1 MSSTPTPGSSSRL
14 SPTLKNGSEST
25 KALVPTNN
33 VTTMEGT
40 IVRARIDP
48 ALTVEDVVKQLCV
61 NLKIK
66 DSSSGYALRDEADE
80 LVTSENLRKKI
91 KGKVNL
97 RYIVHFVQ
105 LVRVTYTCNSLVR
118 SPLYEAQNV
127 IAKLQS
133 NEEKSTRMTLF
144 SLQKLVKVR

>member
-97 RYIVHFVQ
+97 RYVVHFVQ
-105 LVRVTYTCNSLVR
+105 LVRVT
-118 SPLYEAQNV
+118 
-127 IAKLQS
+127 
-133 NEEKSTRMTLF
+133 
-144 SLQKLVKVR
+144 